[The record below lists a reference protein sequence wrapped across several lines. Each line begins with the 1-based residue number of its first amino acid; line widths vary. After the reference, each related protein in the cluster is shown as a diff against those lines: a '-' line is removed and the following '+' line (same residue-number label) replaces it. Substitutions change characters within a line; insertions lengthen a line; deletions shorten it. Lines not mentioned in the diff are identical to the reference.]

1 MADDSVLFRLQA
13 DISDLKAKL
22 AEADTTIQT
31 LKAKT
36 EKADD
41 EGLGFKKSVT
51 AVKSWIGAVGGA
63 IAVATS
69 MFVLGQKIRAVYDDL
84 FTSGAEKAKKFSE
97 SLLITDATDRLKAY
111 TAEIDKLQTRLAQSL
126 EDPISNILNRLQGLG
141 PQSLMDQIAALEASR
156 SDAQQQA
163 NRQREVAEE
172 KAAKEKAAAEEEAN
186 RKRIDAM
193 EATQRAEE
201 QANEEARQ
209 RRTQQA
215 LDDANTLADAT
226 LSEEEK
232 IARKRFDNIERAKRL
247 LTQAVT
253 EQDRFAAE
261 SLIKAANLN
270 ARFELKKLEDEREKK
285 RLETEKKAADKYA
298 DTLEDRLRKFYDEI
312 NRANREFGTTL
323 GDRLNG
329 TLEAIRQDINRIRLT
344 IPQNGGGGYP
354 PGGSY

>member
-1 MADDSVLFRLQA
+1 MQRLYDLQA
-13 DISDLKAKL
+13 DANSNLIRQAYQFFNGNSLSQLSEQIKEQATALVDAAKAVEGLEEQAAANK
-22 AEADTTIQT
+22 
-31 LKAKT
+31 K
-36 EKADD
+36 KADD
-41 EGLGFKKSVT
+41 
-51 AVKSWIGAVGGA
+51 
-63 IAVATS
+63 
-69 MFVLGQKIRAVYDDL
+69 
-84 FTSGAEKAKKFSE
+84 
-97 SLLITDATDRLKAY
+97 DA
-111 TAEIDKLQTRLAQSL
+111 DK
-126 EDPISNILNRLQGLG
+126 
-141 PQSLMDQIAALEASR
+141 EA
-156 SDAQQQA
+156 
-163 NRQREVAEE
+163 RQRADDRY
-172 KAAKEKAAAEEEAN
+172 A
-186 RKRIDAM
+186 
-193 EATQRAEE
+193 QEE

-215 LDDANTLADAT
+215 LDDANALADAT

-354 PGGSY
+354 PGGTY